1 MLPLMKIWLPLLM
14 PPLWIK
20 LLKISDFLSLE
31 SQQETM
37 NQFLQA
43 VDQNPILSK
52 LEVFPSTDTIEVR
65 KIILEPSSA
74 TCDLD
79 AFPTALLKE
88 CLNELIEPLTD
99 IVNLSL
105 QGAAVPA
112 ATKRA
117 IVTPLIKKV
126 TLDPDNFKNYRP
138 VSNLNFVSKVME
150 KVVAKRLLAHIQQNQ
165 LCFRFQSAYRTD
177 HSIQTALLR
186 VHNDI
191 SSALHKKCM
200 VVLVLLDLSAVFDT
214 IDHNILLSRLRSHF
228 GITGNALN
236 WFASYLSDRS
246 LMVKVGQYFS
256 QIVQLKYGVPQ
267 GSVLGPIL
275 FTMYTTPLKD
285 IIQKH
290 GVSYHTYAD
299 DTQLYLTFRPGVEIN
314 NVCSRLEECISDI
327 KRWMLC
333 NKLKLNDEKT
343 EVLLLGS
350 PYFLKKVPSIT
361 LQIGDSLVKSTSC
374 AKNLGVLFDSEMNM
388 HKFVHQKVSAAT

>member
-1 MLPLMKIWLPLLM
+1 M
-14 PPLWIK
+14 
-20 LLKISDFLSLE
+20 
-31 SQQETM
+31 
-37 NQFLQA
+37 
-43 VDQNPILSK
+43 
-52 LEVFPSTDTIEVR
+52 R

-112 ATKRA
+112 ATNRA

-165 LCFRFQSAYRTD
+165 LCFRFQSAYHTD

-256 QIVQLKYGVPQ
+256 QIVQLKYGVPH

-275 FTMYTTPLKD
+275 LYTTPLKD

-299 DTQLYLTFRPGVEIN
+299 DTQLYLTFRPGVDIN
-314 NVCSRLEECISDI
+314 NACGRLEECISDI

-350 PYFLKKVPSIT
+350 PYFLK
-361 LQIGDSLVKSTSC
+361 Q
-374 AKNLGVLFDSEMNM
+374 EE
-388 HKFVHQKVSAAT
+388 SARERALCQLTECF